1 MSQTAAK
8 AFVERMKTDEVFKTK
23 IMAVSDPDARIKLIQ
38 AEGFDCTAE
47 DIGMLAEEVSDESLL
62 AGLTGGG
69 NLSCP
74 GHVSC
79 EIRGVCLGR

>member
-1 MSQTAAK
+1 MSQTAAR
-8 AFVERMKTDEVFKTK
+8 AFIERMKTDEAFKTK
-23 IMAVSDPDARIKLIQ
+23 IMAVSDLDARIKLIH

-47 DIGMLAEEVSDESLL
+47 DIGMLAAEISDESLL

-69 NLSCP
+69 NLGCP